1 MKSIALLLAPL
12 MMASLS
18 FANGKYET
26 AVFAGGCFWC
36 VQPVFDHISG
46 VIKSEAGYANGKE
59 PSPTYEDYTEK
70 GYVEAVRV
78 TYDPQKTTYAILLSE
93 FWKQI
98 DPTDSEGQFVD
109 RGAQYRPAIFY
120 KDSAQKKTAE
130 NYKAE
135 MQKSGRYNRPLT
147 VEISK
152 AENFF
157 AAEDYHQDYHKKS
170 PLNYNIYRAGSGRD
184 AYLKKIWLDKK

>member
-98 DPTDSEGQFVD
+98 DPTDSKYVSEQIMLD
-109 RGAQYRPAIFY
+109 RRRGFIGHATTQPPSPPCSGLHRRVPSFRP
-120 KDSAQKKTAE
+120 S
-130 NYKAE
+130 
-135 MQKSGRYNRPLT
+135 SL
-147 VEISK
+147 
-152 AENFF
+152 
-157 AAEDYHQDYHKKS
+157 
-170 PLNYNIYRAGSGRD
+170 
-184 AYLKKIWLDKK
+184 